1 MLSVYV
7 ESFAKAIAFQVV
19 SQSTEITDFIKKNGT
34 FHASNGWNIAIDNAP
49 ELDIA
54 SKTIYLRGSD
64 VSQNK
69 RVDRTWDLSTNSRR
83 DDYVRAV
90 DQALNDLVLA
100 VTSATYL
107 LFDGRPTTSGSAKHN
122 TPSNKPLIRQ

>member
-7 ESFAKAIAFQVV
+7 EPFEKAIAFQVV
-19 SQSTEITDFIKKNGT
+19 NQSTEITDFIKRNGT
-34 FHASNGWNIAIDNAP
+34 FHASNGWNVAIDNVP
-49 ELDIA
+49 ELDILN
-54 SKTIYLRGSD
+54 KTIYLRGSD
-64 VSQNK
+64 ASQNK
-69 RVDRTWDLSTNSRR
+69 RVDRTWDISNNSRR
-83 DDYVRAV
+83 DEYVREV

-107 LFDGRPTTSGSAKHN
+107 LYDGRPNTNIDAKYN

>member
-7 ESFAKAIAFQVV
+7 ESFEKAIAFQVV
-19 SQSTEITDFIKKNGT
+19 NQSTEITDFIKRNGT
-34 FHASNGWNIAIDNAP
+34 FHTSDGWNVAIDNVP
-49 ELDIA
+49 ELDILN
-54 SKTIYLRGSD
+54 KTIYLRGSD
-64 VSQNK
+64 ASQNK
-69 RVDRTWDLSTNSRR
+69 RVDRTWDISNNSRR
-83 DDYVRAV
+83 DEYVREV

-107 LFDGRPTTSGSAKHN
+107 LYDGRPNTNIDAKYN